1 MIEIE
6 DLTGDFADFLAET
19 FNRKPQFRERALPNV
34 AEDLMGVE
42 DFDDLLHSE
51 TIKFPYFKINLNGQ
65 GVPEQGYTRDI
76 VVQGET
82 QTRVV
87 DPEKA
92 AALYRAG
99 GTLTWASIN
108 HYNSKVRAFT
118 RMVAEHMCVRV
129 DAVGFMTPAGKKG
142 YPAHHDGVDL
152 FIVQLSGSKR
162 WRLWDVAD
170 DRRSESASYDEDK
183 LGAPVIDR
191 ELKAGDVLY
200 LPYGT
205 PHQAM
210 ALDEP
215 SLHLSVMMRPRMWR
229 HLLEDLVSDALDSI
243 GAMEYPPL
251 AKVAD
256 GVIVDEFRGTID
268 ALLDELRSVDVAEAW
283 EHAREHGRNLLG
295 GSAGNVL
302 ASSVR
307 ESALTSQTLLRRNS
321 RDASFSAMTDGRTML
336 ESGGLRF
343 ALETALARRVENI
356 PTGTDVVPSELIGD
370 DASPERVAALTKAL
384 VRLGAFEPVQ
394 G

>member
-6 DLTGDFADFLAET
+6 DLTGNFANFLGET
-19 FNRKPQFRERALPNV
+19 FNRKPQLREQALPNV
-34 AEDLMGVE
+34 ARDLMSVE

-51 TIKFPYFKINLNGQ
+51 TVKFPYFKINLNGQ

-76 VVQGET
+76 IVQGET

-87 DPEKA
+87 DPDKA

-108 HYNSKVRAFT
+108 HYNPKVRAFT

-152 FIVQLSGSKR
+152 FIIQLSGSKR
-162 WRLWDVAD
+162 WRLWDVAE
-170 DRRSESASYDEDK
+170 DRRAESASYDEER
-183 LGAPVIDR
+183 LGEPVIDR

-215 SLHLSVMMRPRMWR
+215 SLHLSIMMRPRMYR
-229 HLLEDLVSDALDSI
+229 HLLEDLVSEALDSM

-251 AKVAD
+251 AREAD
-256 GVIVDEFRGTID
+256 PTIIEEFGGKID
-268 ALLDELRSVDVAEAW
+268 ALIEQLRSIDVTTAW
-283 EHAREHGRNLLG
+283 EQTRERGRHLLG
-295 GSAGNVL
+295 TSSGDVL
-302 ASSVR
+302 SNSVKESSLNASTV
-307 ESALTSQTLLRRNS
+307 LRRNGA
-321 RDASFSAMTDGRTML
+321 DATFSAMTDGRTML

-343 ALETALARRVENI
+343 ALESELAQRVKNVKM
-356 PTGTDVVPSELIGD
+356 GSVVTPAELIGSA
-370 DASPERVAALTKAL
+370 ASSERTAALAKAL
-384 VRLGAFEPVQ
+384 VRLGAFEPARS
-394 G
+394 